1 MTGAEILAA
10 VEENRKHEKQMEL
23 IGQELY
29 QQQAYLRRLEQPHLR
44 RLEQETLW
52 HAVGS

>member
-10 VEENRKHEKQMEL
+10 VEENRKHEKRVEL
-23 IGQELY
+23 IGHELY
-29 QQQAYLRRLEQPHLR
+29 QQQAYLRRLEREKPR
-44 RLEQETLW
+44 